1 MSALKNNNNTNKVL
15 MRPISVVFSHHRKE
29 VQALIDTGSP
39 ADYISPAFAAW
50 LQREGYEKV
59 PHVECVCSPLENNA
73 CVCSSHKI
81 LFNIS
86 DSKQSENIIP
96 LSAAVM
102 PLASYDI
109 IIGYP
114 TINKYSL
121 LDSLRASIPANVERI
136 SDPRLIT
143 YSTRLVQEPANTL
156 EHASLGT
163 LLIRD
168 DIIWAII

>member
-1 MSALKNNNNTNKVL
+1 
-15 MRPISVVFSHHRKE
+15 
-29 VQALIDTGSP
+29 
-39 ADYISPAFAAW
+39 
-50 LQREGYEKV
+50 
-59 PHVECVCSPLENNA
+59 
-73 CVCSSHKI
+73 
-81 LFNIS
+81 
-86 DSKQSENIIP
+86 
-96 LSAAVM
+96 M

-156 EHASLGT
+156 EHVLLGA
-163 LLIRD
+163 LLRD
-168 DIIWAII
+168 DMGNNIPHISEFLDGSGDDGDDLSDLFNVESPWDTENKPDSQKRRPDRINRYARESRT